1 MTNFPTLELL
11 TKKFGSICIP
21 LDIVRRHYA
30 NHLGMPQF
38 LRKIREGKIT
48 LRVVKGD
55 WGGKKQRVVY
65 LHDLAQWIDG
75 ADWKTIYPPGWNDT
89 PNHSDDRS
97 SE

>member
-1 MTNFPTLELL
+1 MADFPTLEFL
-11 TKKFGSICIP
+11 KKKYGNICIP

-30 NHLGMPQF
+30 SHLGMPQL

-55 WGGKKQRVVY
+55 WGGSTQRVVY

-89 PNHSDDRS
+89 PNDDDRS